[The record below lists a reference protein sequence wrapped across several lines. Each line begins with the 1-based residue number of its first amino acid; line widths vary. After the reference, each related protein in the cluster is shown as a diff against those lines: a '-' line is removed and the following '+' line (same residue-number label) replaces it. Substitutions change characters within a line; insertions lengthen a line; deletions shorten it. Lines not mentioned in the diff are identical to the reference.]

1 MSIYLGRLEKYW
13 KNQKPID
20 FLIQDD
26 EFYDQEFKPEDMIFS
41 KNEEKN
47 LEYLKEM
54 SKGFQ
59 KSLNLPDNAIIFET
73 KEDFLKILTFKRLS
87 ELDLEIFDDKI
98 DCSKFRQ
105 GLIGNC
111 YFIDAISNLSN
122 CAQILTQ
129 LFRIDKKNKIG
140 YYEIC
145 FFIEGEWQ
153 VVIIDDIIPFIQND
167 IFFTSAPLKGC
178 KCCYFILL
186 EKAWAKINGS
196 YIDSIGGF
204 AVQAYEALT
213 GFVTD
218 MKNHKVLLK
227 VKNDQQKEQLIKAY
241 SPDDIDKIFQL
252 IYEGIREYGYFFS
265 AGSEEELLNTERH
278 SFSLINADIHKY
290 SDNENIRAI
299 QLRNPH
305 GENKQYI
312 VKNGKLEERTLKH
325 FLPNYEKSEFL
336 HSQLEQYINEEDN
349 GLFWTDIK
357 NYLNYFYPTSV
368 CYSMLGANVHS
379 IKFTNKEKSRDYNV
393 FNKTDGN
400 LYFKLHLN
408 ENARIIVG
416 GFFNDFS
423 RKKETKNEVEF
434 ECIDINNK
442 ENLFKEEEGFIA
454 NKIMKKKG
462 RIKSDIDIKKGDY
475 LIIGKFH
482 IEDISKFVSLV
493 VNLYSLNNVEFR
505 FITDLPPNGYT
516 YKQIYGMSQE
526 MSKRIQFKYKYCED
540 LREKFLYHKTLIKF
554 FKEKLGCEFTL
565 SGKGFYIDSLEN
577 DKVDCLIRIDK
588 TKKRKFGQVV
598 VSQKKDE
605 LNNLSN
611 QI

>member
-1 MSIYLGRLEKYW
+1 
-13 KNQKPID
+13 
-20 FLIQDD
+20 
-26 EFYDQEFKPEDMIFS
+26 
-41 KNEEKN
+41 
-47 LEYLKEM
+47 
-54 SKGFQ
+54 
-59 KSLNLPDNAIIFET
+59 
-73 KEDFLKILTFKRLS
+73 
-87 ELDLEIFDDKI
+87 
-98 DCSKFRQ
+98 
-105 GLIGNC
+105 
-111 YFIDAISNLSN
+111 
-122 CAQILTQ
+122 
-129 LFRIDKKNKIG
+129 
-140 YYEIC
+140 
-145 FFIEGEWQ
+145 
-153 VVIIDDIIPFIQND
+153 
-167 IFFTSAPLKGC
+167 
-178 KCCYFILL
+178 
-186 EKAWAKINGS
+186 
-196 YIDSIGGF
+196 
-204 AVQAYEALT
+204 
-213 GFVTD
+213 
-218 MKNHKVLLK
+218 
-227 VKNDQQKEQLIKAY
+227 
-241 SPDDIDKIFQL
+241 
-252 IYEGIREYGYFFS
+252 
-265 AGSEEELLNTERH
+265 
-278 SFSLINADIHKY
+278 
-290 SDNENIRAI
+290 
-299 QLRNPH
+299 
-305 GENKQYI
+305 
-312 VKNGKLEERTLKH
+312 
-325 FLPNYEKSEFL
+325 
-336 HSQLEQYINEEDN
+336 
-349 GLFWTDIK
+349 
-357 NYLNYFYPTSV
+357 
-368 CYSMLGANVHS
+368 MLGANVHS